1 MLNCQYKILAAD
13 FFFFLHISGP
23 VGDGLQILA
32 KSKLKII
39 EIYYTKSLPLRS
51 TL

>member
-1 MLNCQYKILAAD
+1 MLNCQYKTLAAE
-13 FFFFLHISGP
+13 FCFLVFLHISGT

-39 EIYYTKSLPLRS
+39 EIYYTKSL
-51 TL
+51 